1 MKYSHKVTFSIFA
14 ILFFGTASLAYAAGG
29 DFIFDFDGTD
39 GGGTA
44 ITNPSSVAV
53 DSNDRIIVVDNT
65 LDLVQI
71 FDSTGSFLSDFDG
84 TDGGGTA
91 FDVPV
96 SVFVD
101 LMTE

>member
-1 MKYSHKVTFSIFA
+1 MV
-14 ILFFGTASLAYAAGG
+14 
-29 DFIFDFDGTD
+29 
-39 GGGTA
+39 
-44 ITNPSSVAV
+44 N
-53 DSNDRIIVVDNT
+53 SNDRIIVADNGI
-65 LDLVQI
+65 DLVQI

-101 LMTE
+101 SDDRIIVADNGLDLVQIFEGFATSGGGGN